1 MGSAIPWWMF
11 PLRLIS
17 AADRCLLELTEGD
30 RVLTFA
36 READECFT
44 LEFHSFRRELM
55 PEVFHHLSS
64 GGVTTEP
71 AEVIDRDATFFG
83 FKVFCDGA
91 KHDTWH
97 VFASWGRECPADLV
111 VVAEALDECSPG
123 E

>member
-1 MGSAIPWWMF
+1 MGNAIPWWLF

-17 AADRCLLELTEGD
+17 AADRCLVELTEGD

-36 READECFT
+36 HEADECFT

-55 PEVFHHLSS
+55 PQVFQHLRS

-71 AEVIDRDATFFG
+71 AEVIDRDATFFE
-83 FKVFCDGA
+83 FTVFCDGA
-91 KHDTWH
+91 KHDEWH
-97 VFASWGRECPADLV
+97 VLARRGRECPADLV
-111 VVAEALDECSPG
+111 VVAEALSECSTG